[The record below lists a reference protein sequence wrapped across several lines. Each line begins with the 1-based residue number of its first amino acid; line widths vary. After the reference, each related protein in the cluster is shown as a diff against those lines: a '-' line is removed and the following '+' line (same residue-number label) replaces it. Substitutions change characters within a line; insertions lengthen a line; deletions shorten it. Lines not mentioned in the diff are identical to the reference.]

1 MSNLTKQLKALKD
14 HPQAG
19 WASTSANDRGREV
32 LMQAI
37 GNQGSD
43 SVVAQDGVASYFGW
57 HVIQIMTRPVTAG
70 ALIFILLFGGWMT
83 TVQAASSS
91 LPGDTLYGL
100 KLVTERAQLVISS
113 AERRAVL
120 HTEFAQRRLNEATV
134 LQSRGSSELVP
145 EAMEAFR
152 EQLHEA
158 QEGLQQLKEEGN
170 TETIAI
176 ASAIDQKVDDLND
189 SLTTLEGAQ
198 DTVGDV
204 DESKQVAREV
214 SDSAVETIVDVH
226 EASETEESRW
236 ALEQS
241 FRSEYA
247 ALVSRQSFDAGR
259 IAVIEQVLVNI
270 DDKEAVLQG
279 IDLDSLN
286 YEVEAATD
294 SVARAMDLAAAGGYR
309 GSFEILGEA
318 DEILLALEAQLAQIE
333 FAIMNQEAEGEEG
346 QEVDGSVAQ
355 EVDVDVSTD
364 GDSVVKLKEDSIE

>member
-1 MSNLTKQLKALKD
+1 
-14 HPQAG
+14 
-19 WASTSANDRGREV
+19 
-32 LMQAI
+32 MQAI
-37 GNQGSD
+37 GNHGATD
-43 SVVAQDGVASYFGW
+43 VVAQDGVASYFSW
-57 HVIQIMTRPVTAG
+57 NAIQVMTRPVTAG
-70 ALIFILLFGGWMT
+70 ALVFVLLFGGWMT

-100 KLVTERAQLVISS
+100 KLVTERAQLAISS

-134 LQSRGSSELVP
+134 LQSLGESELVP

-158 QEGLQQLKEEGN
+158 QEGLQQLKDEGN
-170 TETIAI
+170 TDTIAI
-176 ASAIDQKVDDLND
+176 ASAIDQKVDDLSD
-189 SLTTLEGAQ
+189 SLTTFENAQ
-198 DTVGDV
+198 ETVGEV

-214 SDSAVETIVDVH
+214 SDSAVETIVDAH
-226 EASETEESRW
+226 ETEETEESKW

-259 IAVIEQVLVNI
+259 IAVIEQVLANV
-270 DDKEAVLQG
+270 DDPAVLLQG
-279 IDLDSLN
+279 IDLSSLH
-286 YEVEAATD
+286 YEVEASTD

-309 GSFEILGEA
+309 GAFEILGEA

-333 FAIMNQEAEGEEG
+333 FAIMNGIDASGSQADTSGDEPEA
-346 QEVDGSVAQ
+346 QQVEV
-355 EVDVDVSTD
+355 EVGTD
-364 GDSVVKLKEDSIE
+364 GDSVIKLKEDSIE